1 MGEGLPLNILSWNLP
16 TQQGESE
23 LEAVFENNL
32 GVMEE
37 EAKVEDAHG
46 MGWRTC
52 RSSVCYSRIGDLP
65 CRNDLSGKRGGDKD
79 SRRYHLRLPPDLDPG
94 TA

>member
-1 MGEGLPLNILSWNLP
+1 VGEGSPLHILGWNLP
-16 TQQGESE
+16 TQHGEND
-23 LEAVFENNL
+23 LEAVLRNDL

-46 MGWRTC
+46 MGWRIC

-65 CRNDLSGKRGGDKD
+65 CRNDLSGKRGGTKI
-79 SRRYHLRLPPDLDPG
+79 
-94 TA
+94 